1 MRDTA
6 GPPPPRMR
14 SSLGLGP
21 GLVSDQAGQRQGNG
35 LDDLSRMR
43 PTPDIPVAQ
52 SSCRP
57 DRLPAPT
64 VLGQTPIVS
73 LAPGLR
79 GPNLGSAWPYLC
91 FTPTVRSP
99 PAGPTE
105 GRASRAVWMLPWA
118 WRRGRPDLRWG
129 SLPAPG
135 PGMGP
140 SSVPWAQSRH
150 PALTGQEHALS
161 ATPTHPSESHEA
173 ARGLPAGGQE
183 RPHQGRHPA
192 QTRPHPPSPHQL
204 SRAPAVEMA
213 QLRAAD
219 RTGPAQSRVN
229 GLGGAQREQGESCDL
244 TAGGREGGTA
254 PGRPLPPPRPP
265 SCTVGVGE
273 GLTR

>member
-161 ATPTHPSESHEA
+161 ATPTHPSESSTWS
-173 ARGLPAGGQE
+173 ARGGPGAASPRQ
-183 RPHQGRHPA
+183 A
-192 QTRPHPPSPHQL
+192 SSTDAPPSPI
-204 SRAPAVEMA
+204 PASAE
-213 QLRAAD
+213 QGPCCRD
-219 RTGPAQSRVN
+219 GPAQS
-229 GLGGAQREQGESCDL
+229 C
-244 TAGGREGGTA
+244 
-254 PGRPLPPPRPP
+254 
-265 SCTVGVGE
+265 
-273 GLTR
+273 